1 MVKRK
6 AGSER
11 GWKVRVRLRR
21 NTNFF
26 YFLLFFSC
34 LQRLASLLSLP
45 HAGRHRCYLKNWE
58 KTTVSWCIP
67 PHTTPMSFSI
77 VLMVS
82 FSIHVFISLK
92 YLNRLFV
99 SITKPPPPPP
109 PTPRLA
115 LSVIGWGEE
124 TTDTSDL
131 FSVIVASQFNMDC
144 EHSSCIQVIFPR
156 CQTILVV

>member
-1 MVKRK
+1 
-6 AGSER
+6 
-11 GWKVRVRLRR
+11 
-21 NTNFF
+21 
-26 YFLLFFSC
+26 
-34 LQRLASLLSLP
+34 
-45 HAGRHRCYLKNWE
+45 
-58 KTTVSWCIP
+58 
-67 PHTTPMSFSI
+67 MSFSI

-82 FSIHVFISLK
+82 FFIHVFISLK

-99 SITKPPPPPP
+99 SITKPPPAPSP

-156 CQTILVV
+156 CRTILVVLVIGHYIAWGN

>member
-1 MVKRK
+1 
-6 AGSER
+6 
-11 GWKVRVRLRR
+11 
-21 NTNFF
+21 
-26 YFLLFFSC
+26 
-34 LQRLASLLSLP
+34 
-45 HAGRHRCYLKNWE
+45 
-58 KTTVSWCIP
+58 
-67 PHTTPMSFSI
+67 MSFSI

-82 FSIHVFISLK
+82 FFIHVFISLK

-99 SITKPPPPPP
+99 SITKPPPAPSPPP

-156 CQTILVV
+156 CRTILVVLVIGHYIAWGN